1 MLQHI
6 NDKQGRP
13 GPGPSGGEL
22 GGDSGGRRRSI
33 FLKLL
38 GGGME
43 PPIDVPQ
50 NFRNI

>member
-1 MLQHI
+1 MI
-6 NDKQGRP
+6 SR
-13 GPGPSGGEL
+13 GGAQWRRVRRGQL
-22 GGDSGGRRRSI
+22 GTPTL